1 MYLDT
6 PTRHSLQLNAL
17 RAFEASARLGGF
29 ARAALE
35 LKVTPGAI
43 AALVKTLE
51 NEYGAALFERHAKGV
66 RLTPLGESVKG
77 QFTEAFDAVEAAARA
92 LRRLAA
98 PQRVHIVTSPA
109 LAQLWIGPRLPELT
123 RLLAPI
129 EISVTAV
136 DEPPNLK
143 RSPFDLCLFYTEKPE
158 RWQRRIATEEI
169 LPVCVP
175 ALATSI
181 TKPEDLADARCIADV
196 GWNDWAVWT
205 GAVMPGHK
213 FVARGPGFS
222 LYSIALQQ
230 ALLAAGVLIGRRSL
244 VQRYLDS
251 GELVAPIDR
260 AVPLGVTI
268 AAWRLPGAKGNQ
280 VVAAVEEALL
290 HLA

>member
-1 MYLDT
+1 M
-6 PTRHSLQLNAL
+6 
-17 RAFEASARLGGF
+17 
-29 ARAALE
+29 
-35 LKVTPGAI
+35 
-43 AALVKTLE
+43 
-51 NEYGAALFERHAKGV
+51 
-66 RLTPLGESVKG
+66 
-77 QFTEAFDAVEAAARA
+77 
-92 LRRLAA
+92 
-98 PQRVHIVTSPA
+98 
-109 LAQLWIGPRLPELT
+109 
-123 RLLAPI
+123 
-129 EISVTAV
+129 
-136 DEPPNLK
+136 
-143 RSPFDLCLFYTEKPE
+143 
-158 RWQRRIATEEI
+158 
-169 LPVCVP
+169 CVP
-175 ALATSI
+175 ALAASI
-181 TKPEDLADARCIADV
+181 AKPEDLADARCIADV

-260 AVPLGVTI
+260 AVPLGMTI